1 MFNLQIFLVY
11 NTIFFNI
18 IFHLLM
24 NFTKIIEFWHS
35 NLWIFELLSYV
46 MFYVYF
52 SNFSW
57 LQRIRIR
64 IFIQCFNYLFNW
76 SGAMK
81 SFLSIIFILKILI
94 IKKYLWTC
102 KKTIIRIIVSNHY
115 YCHIVCKKW
124 NICVYKSLRINSW

>member
-11 NTIFFNI
+11 NAIFFNI
-18 IFHLLM
+18 IFHLLL

-35 NLWIFELLSYV
+35 HLWIFELLCYV

-81 SFLSIIFILKILI
+81 SFLSIICILKILI
-94 IKKYLWTC
+94 FKKYLWTC
-102 KKTIIRIIVSNHY
+102 KKTFIWIIVRNHY
-115 YCHIVCKKW
+115 YCQIVCKKW

>member
-18 IFHLLM
+18 IFHLLL

-35 NLWIFELLSYV
+35 NLWIFELLCYV

-57 LQRIRIR
+57 LQRIRVR
-64 IFIQCFNYLFNW
+64 IFIQCFNYFFNW
-76 SGAMK
+76 SGAIK
-81 SFLSIIFILKILI
+81 SFLSLFCILKILI
-94 IKKYLWTC
+94 FKKYLWTC
-102 KKTIIRIIVSNHY
+102 KKTFIWIIVRNHY
-115 YCHIVCKKW
+115 YCQIVCKKW
-124 NICVYKSLRINSW
+124 NICVYKSIGTNSW